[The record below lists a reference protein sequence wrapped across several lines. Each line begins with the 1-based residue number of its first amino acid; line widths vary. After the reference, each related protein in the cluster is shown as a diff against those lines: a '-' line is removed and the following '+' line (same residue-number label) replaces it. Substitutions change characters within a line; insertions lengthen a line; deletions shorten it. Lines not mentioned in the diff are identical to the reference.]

1 MNHVYQDIT
10 KSDIVFE
17 VDDIKFYFSSLFNR
31 ERFKKKY
38 ENFLNEEE
46 NKIMIKYKLPI
57 NMRKY
62 LLLSLYHKIEI
73 RGFLIEIGEK
83 LLKKDDIVI
92 NTSILFFNEL

>member
-31 ERFKKKY
+31 ERFKKRFEDY
-38 ENFLNEEE
+38 VNEEE

-57 NMRKY
+57 NIKKY
-62 LLLSLYHKIEI
+62 LLISLYYKIEI
-73 RGFLIEIGEK
+73 RGFLIEVSGK
-83 LLKKDDIVI
+83 LIKKEDLNI
-92 NTSILFFNEL
+92 NTNIMYYKEL

>member
-31 ERFKKKY
+31 ERFKRKY
-38 ENFLNEEE
+38 ELYLNEEE
-46 NKIMIKYKLPI
+46 NKVMIKYKLPI
-57 NMRKY
+57 NMKKY

-73 RGFLIEIGEK
+73 RGFLIEIGDKK
-83 LLKKDDIVI
+83 LNKDEIVV
-92 NTSILFFNEL
+92 NTNILYYNEL

>member
-10 KSDIVFE
+10 KSDIIFE
-17 VDDIKFYFSSLFNR
+17 VEDIKFYFSSLFNR